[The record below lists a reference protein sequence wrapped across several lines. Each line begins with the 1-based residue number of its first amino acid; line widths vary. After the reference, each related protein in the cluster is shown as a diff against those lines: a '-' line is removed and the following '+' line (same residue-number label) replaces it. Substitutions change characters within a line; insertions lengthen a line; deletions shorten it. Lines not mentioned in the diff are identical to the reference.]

1 MSKKF
6 TLVTFRVQDGEREYY
21 NHYSFHTSDYQKMTN
36 MQAIAHFFEGDKNM
50 KLDPF
55 DVDDNSIYWL
65 DDMQRAVCIQNEEP
79 MNLTEH
85 GILQK
90 FNILHGLP
98 SIIFPKTKNVIQ
110 LEKMRN
116 KLMANQ

>member
-21 NHYSFHTSDYQKMTN
+21 NYYSFHTSDYQKMTP
-36 MQAIAHFFEGDKNM
+36 MQAIAHFFEGDKKY
-50 KLDPF
+50 KLDRF
-55 DVDDNSIYWL
+55 DQDDDSIFWL
-65 DDMQRAVCIQNEEP
+65 EDMQRAVCIQSEEL

-116 KLMANQ
+116 KIMANK